1 MKVFLSYASKQRAL
15 AEDLTKR
22 LESAGIDVF
31 FDRDDLLPG
40 DAFDLQI
47 TQSLSHSDL
56 LVFLASP
63 DSLRAG
69 AYTQTELAM
78 AEKQWPKAT
87 GRVITLL
94 VGDTAITDL
103 PSYLRSVS
111 VLKPE
116 GDAIAE
122 TVAAVLR
129 LADRAH
135 RRLRWLLL
143 GGGVLLALAAAA
155 FWKLAPQSDAPY
167 RIGNVAVAKV
177 AAGYR
182 FTANLKNGGPE
193 PVTTVNLYAQADNP
207 AVHFSGDFEWFELLP
222 TDEKAASVDL
232 QLADGAGGKPFKW
245 RLCWVVVKSL
255 DLEMAKDINPIEKFI
270 DQRSRTVCT
279 AYRPWAP

>member
-1 MKVFLSYASKQRAL
+1 M
-15 AEDLTKR
+15 
-22 LESAGIDVF
+22 
-31 FDRDDLLPG
+31 
-40 DAFDLQI
+40 
-47 TQSLSHSDL
+47 
-56 LVFLASP
+56 
-63 DSLRAG
+63 
-69 AYTQTELAM
+69 
-78 AEKQWPKAT
+78 
-87 GRVITLL
+87 
-94 VGDTAITDL
+94 
-103 PSYLRSVS
+103 
-111 VLKPE
+111 
-116 GDAIAE
+116 
-122 TVAAVLR
+122 
-129 LADRAH
+129 
-135 RRLRWLLL
+135 RWLLL

-193 PVTTVNLYAQADNP
+193 PVTTVNLYA
-207 AVHFSGDFEWFELLP
+207 
-222 TDEKAASVDL
+222 VDL

>member
-87 GRVITLL
+87 GR
-94 VGDTAITDL
+94 D
-103 PSYLRSVS
+103 RKSV
-111 VLKPE
+111 V
-116 GDAIAE
+116 
-122 TVAAVLR
+122 
-129 LADRAH
+129 
-135 RRLRWLLL
+135 
-143 GGGVLLALAAAA
+143 
-155 FWKLAPQSDAPY
+155 
-167 RIGNVAVAKV
+167 
-177 AAGYR
+177 
-182 FTANLKNGGPE
+182 
-193 PVTTVNLYAQADNP
+193 
-207 AVHFSGDFEWFELLP
+207 
-222 TDEKAASVDL
+222 
-232 QLADGAGGKPFKW
+232 
-245 RLCWVVVKSL
+245 
-255 DLEMAKDINPIEKFI
+255 
-270 DQRSRTVCT
+270 
-279 AYRPWAP
+279 